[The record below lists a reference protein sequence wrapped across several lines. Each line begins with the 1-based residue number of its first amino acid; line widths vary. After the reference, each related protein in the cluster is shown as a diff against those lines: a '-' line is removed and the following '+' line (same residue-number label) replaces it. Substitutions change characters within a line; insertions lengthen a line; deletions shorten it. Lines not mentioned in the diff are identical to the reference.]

1 MFERGLTLLL
11 AKDNIK
17 ARVKALYHD
26 KKFLNN
32 TQEIPKGAQ
41 FGLLLDQT
49 NFYAEQGGQENDT
62 GRIIID
68 DAAEFD
74 VQDVQ
79 AYGGYVLH
87 VGFMNY
93 GSLSAGDE
101 VICEFDEVSFSIPS
115 SHSAKLFSFDDNP
128 FGSTILVHTY

>member
-1 MFERGLTLLL
+1 M
-11 AKDNIK
+11 
-17 ARVKALYHD
+17 KALYHD
-26 KKFLNN
+26 KKFLKT
-32 TQEIPKGAQ
+32 TQEIPEGQQ
-41 FGLLLDQT
+41 FGLLLDKT

-79 AYGGYVLH
+79 VYGGYVLH

-93 GSLSAGDE
+93 GSLSADDE
-101 VICEFDEVSFSIPS
+101 VICEYDEVSASID
-115 SHSAKLFSFDDNP
+115 LSF
-128 FGSTILVHTY
+128 